1 MCHARPGTGD
11 SAVNFK
17 TILIAVTAAAALI
30 GAAIVA
36 VPTTT
41 DKASEAMYKIR
52 APG

>member
-1 MCHARPGTGD
+1 M
-11 SAVNFK
+11 NFK

-41 DKASEAMYKIR
+41 DKSSEAMHRIR
-52 APG
+52 TPG